1 MHILHPGI
9 HLFGTYS
16 IHKVCVMW
24 LTSFIFVWFSF
35 TITSSCN
42 ILVSGEFIA
51 KALRMIQAILFLRAV
66 GPGKEKD
73 SVIVK

>member
-1 MHILHPGI
+1 
-9 HLFGTYS
+9 
-16 IHKVCVMW
+16 MW